1 MMKMD
6 IKGKVTEVVEKIK
19 KDPELL
25 AQFQKDPVK
34 TVEKVVGMDL
44 PDELIEK
51 VVEGIKSGDIKE
63 GMDIG
68 DIMKKLF

>member
-1 MMKMD
+1 MD

>member
-1 MMKMD
+1 MD
-6 IKGKVTEVVEKIK
+6 IKEKVTEVVEKIK

-25 AQFQKDPVK
+25 AEFQKDPVK
-34 TVEKVVGMDL
+34 AVEKVVGMDL

-51 VVEGIKSGDIKE
+51 VVEGIKKGDIKE

-68 DIMKKLF
+68 NIIKKLF

>member
-1 MMKMD
+1 MD
-6 IKGKVTEVVEKIK
+6 IKEKVTEVVEKIK

-25 AQFQKDPVK
+25 AEFQKDPVK
-34 TVEKVVGMDL
+34 AVEKVVGMDL

-51 VVEGIKSGDIKE
+51 VVEGIKKGDIKE

>member
-1 MMKMD
+1 MFD
-6 IKGKVTEVVEKIK
+6 IKDKVKEVVDKIQ
-19 KDPELL
+19 KDPALL
-25 AQFQKDPVK
+25 KQFQDDPVK
-34 TVEKVVGMDL
+34 TVEAVVGMDL

-51 VVEGIKSGDIKE
+51 VVDGIKKGDIKE

>member
-1 MMKMD
+1 MD
-6 IKGKVTEVVEKIK
+6 IKAKVAEVVEKIK

-25 AQFQKDPVK
+25 EQFQKDPVK

>member
-1 MMKMD
+1 MD
-6 IKGKVTEVVEKIK
+6 IKAKVTEVVEKIK

-25 AQFQKDPVK
+25 GQFQKDPVK

>member
-1 MMKMD
+1 MD
-6 IKGKVTEVVEKIK
+6 IKEKVTEVVEKIK
-19 KDPELL
+19 KDPALL
-25 AQFQKDPVK
+25 AEFQKEPVK
-34 TVEKVVGMDL
+34 TVEKIVGMDL

-51 VVEGIKSGDIKE
+51 ILDGIKKGDIKE

>member
-1 MMKMD
+1 MD
-6 IKGKVTEVVEKIK
+6 IKEKVTEVVEKIK
-19 KDPELL
+19 NDPELF
-25 AQFQKDPVK
+25 AEFQKDPVK
-34 TVEKVVGMDL
+34 AVEKVVGIDL

-51 VVEGIKSGDIKE
+51 VVDGIKKGDIKE

>member
-1 MMKMD
+1 MD
-6 IKGKVTEVVEKIK
+6 IKAKVTEVVEKIK
-19 KDPELL
+19 KDPEILE
-25 AQFQKDPVK
+25 QFQKDPVK

>member
-1 MMKMD
+1 MD
-6 IKGKVTEVVEKIK
+6 IKAKVTEVVEKIK

-25 AQFQKDPVK
+25 EQFQKDPVK

>member
-1 MMKMD
+1 MD
-6 IKGKVTEVVEKIK
+6 IKDKVTEVVEKIK

-25 AQFQKDPVK
+25 EQFQKDPVK

>member
-1 MMKMD
+1 MD
-6 IKGKVTEVVEKIK
+6 IKEKVTEVVEKIK
-19 KDPELL
+19 NDPKLL
-25 AQFQKDPVK
+25 AEFEKEPVK
-34 TVEKVVGMDL
+34 TVEKIVGMDL

-51 VVEGIKSGDIKE
+51 VLDGIKKGDIKE